1 MRITWPFQRNIMRHG
16 SRRIMLLA
24 IPSLLSA
31 CAAGSS
37 QSTGA
42 DRWMP
47 IQPSSAVIAQPS
59 DPALI
64 VAVRERRRGGTE
76 VLQNITL
83 VNDTYLAGENS
94 LSVAVELDGPF
105 LKLTRAGES
114 LGQYELKGQ
123 ALEAAIEQ
131 ALPAGWA
138 GKGGVT
144 KQMNR
149 YGSYAYLS
157 ATYSEGAQCVFAWQE
172 IDGAKAG
179 KSIDQAAAQLRNCR
193 QDGDL
198 ARLLAPMDD
207 LHLTVPNASVS
218 TQSAKAD

>member
-1 MRITWPFQRNIMRHG
+1 MQHG

-42 DRWMP
+42 DRWVP
-47 IQPSSAVIAQPS
+47 IQPSSAVVTQPS

-64 VAVRERRRGGTE
+64 VAVRERRRDGTE

-138 GKGGVT
+138 GKGGLT

-149 YGSYAYLS
+149 
-157 ATYSEGAQCVFAWQE
+157 V
-172 IDGAKAG
+172 
-179 KSIDQAAAQLRNCR
+179 
-193 QDGDL
+193 
-198 ARLLAPMDD
+198 RLLRLRVSNILRRGAVRLRVAGDRWRQSRQIDRSGRSTAPELPAGRRSRPAAGPHG
-207 LHLTVPNASVS
+207 LHLTVPSASVS